1 MKIPKYPV
9 ARPAMAKPLP
19 VSVPPDR
26 LILPNARCPQITA
39 GMPVRPEIAARPM
52 SRVARWPFVAT
63 IPPHGRTVESI
74 SSSMIGL
81 ALKMLFGDTAK
92 YLMLV
97 AGLFFATFLIVQQAS
112 VFCGLMMWTTAT
124 LKNVAAPIFV
134 VEERVEQVNETNPM
148 RDTDV
153 ARVRSVSAVRWAMPL
168 YSGIQRVRLAN
179 GAFKTVQ
186 LIGIDAASLAGAPG
200 KLTKGKLEDLRLP
213 NTVVIDELAV
223 ERLSID
229 KAHPVGI
236 GSIFEINDVE
246 ARVVGICQA
255 MRSFTGGPY
264 IWTTYERALQYTPP
278 SRKMLSA
285 VIAAPID
292 GMSVDE
298 AAAEIEKHT
307 GLRAYVNREFGGNAK
322 DFNTSTVWWYVKNT
336 GIPISF
342 GTTVVIGFI
351 VGMAIACQTFYAFVL
366 DNLKHLGALKAMGMS
381 NFRLSVMLIFQALT
395 VGLIGFGLG
404 LLATSGFAMGAIK
417 NGQPPFVMPWQ
428 IPVAAFCVIQ
438 VICMFA
444 ALMGIIRLSLYEPAM
459 VFRA

>member
-1 MKIPKYPV
+1 
-9 ARPAMAKPLP
+9 
-19 VSVPPDR
+19 
-26 LILPNARCPQITA
+26 
-39 GMPVRPEIAARPM
+39 
-52 SRVARWPFVAT
+52 
-63 IPPHGRTVESI
+63 
-74 SSSMIGL
+74 MIGL

-112 VFCGLMMWTTAT
+112 VFCGLMRWTTAT

-134 VEERVEQVNETNPM
+134 VEERVEQINETNPM

-168 YSGIQRVRLAN
+168 YSGIQRVRLPN

-200 KLTKGKLEDLRLP
+200 RMVAGKLEDLRLP

-223 ERLSID
+223 ERLSLDRANPI
-229 KAHPVGI
+229 GI

-264 IWTTYERALQYTPP
+264 IWTTYERALQYTPA

-285 VIAAPID
+285 VIAAPIE
-292 GMSVDE
+292 GMTTDE
-298 AAAEIEKHT
+298 AVREIEKQT
-307 GLRAYVNREFGGNAK
+307 GLRAYVNRDFGDNKK
-322 DFNTSTVWWYVKNT
+322 DFNTSTVCWYVKNT

-351 VGMAIACQTFYAFVL
+351 VGVAIACQTFYAFVL

-395 VGLIGFGLG
+395 VGMIGFGLG
-404 LLATSGFAMGAIK
+404 LLATSFFALGAIE
-417 NGQPPFVMPWQ
+417 NSQPPFYMPWQ

-438 VICMFA
+438 VICMLA
-444 ALMGIIRLSLYEPAM
+444 ALLGIIRLSLYEPAM

>member
-1 MKIPKYPV
+1 
-9 ARPAMAKPLP
+9 
-19 VSVPPDR
+19 
-26 LILPNARCPQITA
+26 
-39 GMPVRPEIAARPM
+39 
-52 SRVARWPFVAT
+52 
-63 IPPHGRTVESI
+63 
-74 SSSMIGL
+74 MIGL

-112 VFCGLMMWTTAT
+112 VFCGLMLWTTAT

-153 ARVRSVSAVRWAMPL
+153 ARIRSVSAVRWAMPL
-168 YSGIQRVRLAN
+168 YSGIQRVRLDN
-179 GAFKTVQ
+179 GSFKTIQ

-200 KLTKGKLEDLRLP
+200 KMVEGNLEDLRLP
-213 NTVVIDELAV
+213 NTVVIDELAT
-223 ERLSID
+223 ERLSSNPKDPTKRI
-229 KAHPVGI
+229 KI
-236 GSIFEINDVE
+236 GDRFEINDVE
-246 ARVVGICQA
+246 ARVVGICEA

-264 IWTTYERALQYTPP
+264 IWTTYERALQYTP
-278 SRKMLSA
+278 SQRKMLTA
-285 VIAAPID
+285 VIAAPVD
-292 GMSVDE
+292 GMTNE
-298 AAAEIEKHT
+298 QAAAAIEKAT
-307 GLRAYVNREFGGNAK
+307 GLRAYVNRDFGENEK
-322 DFNTSTVWWYVKNT
+322 DFNTATVWWYVKNT

-381 NFRLSVMLIFQALT
+381 NFRLSMMLLFQSLT
-395 VGLIGFGLG
+395 VGLIGFGIG
-404 LLATSGFAMGAIK
+404 LLATSAFAMGALK
-417 NGQPPFVMPWQ
+417 NGQPPFYMPWQ
-428 IPVAAFCVIQ
+428 IPVGTFLVIQ

-444 ALMGIIRLSLYEPAM
+444 ALMGIVRLSLYEPAM

>member
-1 MKIPKYPV
+1 
-9 ARPAMAKPLP
+9 
-19 VSVPPDR
+19 
-26 LILPNARCPQITA
+26 
-39 GMPVRPEIAARPM
+39 
-52 SRVARWPFVAT
+52 
-63 IPPHGRTVESI
+63 
-74 SSSMIGL
+74 MIGL

-112 VFCGLMMWTTAT
+112 VFCGLMRWTTST
-124 LKNVAAPIFV
+124 LKNVSAPIFV
-134 VEERVEQVNETNPM
+134 VEERVEQINETNPL

-153 ARVRSVSAVRWAMPL
+153 SRVRSVSAVKWAMPL
-168 YSGIQRVRLAN
+168 YSGLQRVRLAD
-179 GAFKTVQ
+179 GSFKTIQ
-186 LIGIDAASLAGAPG
+186 LLGIDAASLAGAPSRMVSG
-200 KLTKGKLEDLRLP
+200 NLADLRLP
-213 NTVVIDELAV
+213 NTVVIDELAT
-223 ERLSID
+223 ERLSSDPKNPAKRIR
-229 KAHPVGI
+229 I
-236 GSIFEINDVE
+236 GDRFEINDVE

-278 SRKMLSA
+278 QRKMLSA

-292 GMSVDE
+292 GMTNEQSAV
-298 AAAEIEKHT
+298 AIEKAT
-307 GLRAYVNREFGGNAK
+307 GLRAYVNRDFGENKK
-322 DFNTSTVWWYVKNT
+322 DFNTATVWWYVKNT

-351 VGMAIACQTFYAFVL
+351 VGVAIACQTFYAFVL

-381 NFRLSVMLIFQALT
+381 NFRLSMMLLIQALT
-395 VGLIGFGLG
+395 VGIIGFGLG
-404 LLATSGFAMGAIK
+404 LLATSGFAMGALK
-417 NGQPPFVMPWQ
+417 NGQPPFYMPWQ

-438 VICMFA
+438 VICMLA

>member
-1 MKIPKYPV
+1 
-9 ARPAMAKPLP
+9 
-19 VSVPPDR
+19 
-26 LILPNARCPQITA
+26 
-39 GMPVRPEIAARPM
+39 
-52 SRVARWPFVAT
+52 
-63 IPPHGRTVESI
+63 
-74 SSSMIGL
+74 MIGL

-112 VFCGLMMWTTAT
+112 VFCGLMRWTTAT

-134 VEERVEQVNETNPM
+134 VEERVEQINETNPM

-153 ARVRSVSAVRWAMPL
+153 ARVRSVAAVRWAMPL
-168 YSGIQRVRLAN
+168 YSGIQRVRL
-179 GAFKTVQ
+179 GDGSFKTVQ

-200 KLTKGKLEDLRLP
+200 RMIEGNLEDLRLP
-213 NTVVIDELAV
+213 NTVVIDELAT
-223 ERLSID
+223 ERLSSDSKDPSKRI
-229 KAHPVGI
+229 KI
-236 GSIFEINDVE
+236 GDQFEINDVE

-264 IWTTYERALQYTPP
+264 IWTTYERALQYTPQ
-278 SRKMLSA
+278 SRKMLTA
-285 VIAAPID
+285 VIAAPIA
-292 GMSVDE
+292 GMTPDE
-298 AAAEIEKHT
+298 TAAEIEKTT
-307 GLRAYVNREFGGNAK
+307 GLRAYVNEDFGGNPRDSLTPK
-322 DFNTSTVWWYVKNT
+322 GKRYGDFNTSTVWWYVKNT

-351 VGMAIACQTFYAFVL
+351 VGVAIACQTFYAFVL

-395 VGLIGFGLG
+395 VGIIGFGLG

-417 NGQPPFVMPWQ
+417 NGQPPFYMPWQ
-428 IPVAAFCVIQ
+428 IPVGTFIVIQ
-438 VICMFA
+438 VICMLA

>member
-1 MKIPKYPV
+1 
-9 ARPAMAKPLP
+9 
-19 VSVPPDR
+19 
-26 LILPNARCPQITA
+26 
-39 GMPVRPEIAARPM
+39 
-52 SRVARWPFVAT
+52 
-63 IPPHGRTVESI
+63 
-74 SSSMIGL
+74 MIGL

-112 VFCGLMMWTTAT
+112 VFCGLMRWTTAT
-124 LKNVAAPIFV
+124 IKNVGAPIYV
-134 VEERVEQVNETNPM
+134 VEERVEQANETNPM

-168 YSGIQRVRLAN
+168 YSGIQRVRLED
-179 GAFKTVQ
+179 GSFKTVQ
-186 LIGIDAASLAGAPG
+186 LVGIDAASLAGGPKRLVEG
-200 KLTKGKLEDLRLP
+200 NLEDLRLP
-213 NTVVIDELAV
+213 NTVVIDELATQ
-223 ERLSID
+223 RLSTDPKNPLKKI
-229 KAHPVGI
+229 KVGDA
-236 GSIFEINDVE
+236 FEINDVE
-246 ARVVGICQA
+246 ARVVGICKA

-264 IWTTYERALQYTPP
+264 VWTTYERALQYTPS
-278 SRKMLSA
+278 SRKMLTA

-292 GMSVDE
+292 GMTSDE
-298 AAAEIEKHT
+298 AAAEIERTT
-307 GLRAYVNREFGGNAK
+307 GLRAYVNRDFGNNPK
-322 DFNTSTVWWYVKNT
+322 DFNTATVWWYVKNT

-381 NFRLSVMLIFQALT
+381 NFRLSMMLIVQALT

-417 NGQPPFVMPWQ
+417 NSQPPFYMPWQ
-428 IPVAAFCVIQ
+428 IPVFAFLVIQ
-438 VICMFA
+438 VICMLA